1 MLHFLTQLF
10 GLFEKL
16 LSTSPTVLATATNID
31 ERINQFL
38 DPFIS
43 ALEKVIFFSI
53 KLTDHVSLPI
63 VVVWLFA
70 AALIFTLYFK
80 FLNFRGFKHAFDII
94 RGKYDEP
101 DSDGEVSHFQAL
113 TAALSGTVG
122 IGNISG
128 VALAISLGG
137 AGATFWMI
145 MAGIFGMATKFV
157 ECTLAVKYRLVHENG
172 VVSGGPMYYLWKGL
186 KDIGREKTGK
196 GLALAY
202 AIPAVGC
209 SFGGGCMIQIN
220 QATKQLINVTGGQN
234 SFLYGQGWIFGL
246 IVAIITGSIIIGG
259 IKSIAKVTSRIV
271 PLMVVV
277 YLSAAFVVIGAHY
290 QEIPSALLHIITEG
304 FNPKAMAGGFI
315 GVLVIGV
322 QRAAFSNEAGI
333 GQAAT
338 AHAPAKTEHP
348 VSEGFVGMIEPFV
361 DTVLVCT
368 VTALVIILTN
378 SFDPSATEGV
388 ELTSRAFAS
397 VISWFPIVLSIAVI
411 LFALSTMISCSYYG
425 LKAWTYIFGENKVAD
440 LSYKLIFCIFVVIG
454 SSLSLTAVFRF
465 GDAMAFAM
473 CAPNIIG
480 LYWLAPIVKKD
491 LKEYRQWIKD
501 YDLKREKEMVKS

>member
-1 MLHFLTQLF
+1 MSDLLQLLPF
-10 GLFEKL
+10 FQKL
-16 LSTSPTVLATATNID
+16 LQRPINLQSSALSID
-31 ERINQFL
+31 ERINQAL
-38 DPFIS
+38 EPFIS
-43 ALEKVIFFSI
+43 ALEKIIFFTVSI
-53 KLTDHVSLPI
+53 TEDVSLPI
-63 VVVWLFA
+63 VVIWLFA
-70 AALIFTLYFK
+70 AALIFTVYFK
-80 FLNFRGFKHAFDII
+80 GLNFRGFKHAFDVI

-101 DSDGEVSHFQAL
+101 DSKGEVSHFQAL

-122 IGNISG
+122 IGNIAG
-128 VALAISLGG
+128 VALAISIGG
-137 AGATFWMI
+137 PGATFWMI

-157 ECTLAVKYRLVHENG
+157 ECTLAVKYRIVHASGE
-172 VVSGGPMYYLWKGL
+172 VSGGPMYYLWQGLTAQGKGRL
-186 KDIGREKTGK
+186 GK

-220 QATKQLINVTGGQN
+220 QATKQLINVTGGEQ
-234 SFLYGQGWIFGL
+234 SILYGQGWIFGL
-246 IVAIITGSIIIGG
+246 IIALITGSIIIGG
-259 IKSIAKVTSRIV
+259 IKSIAKVTSKIV
-271 PLMVVV
+271 PMMVVI
-277 YLSAAFVVIGAHY
+277 YMTAAFFVIGAHWTD
-290 QEIPSALLHIITEG
+290 IPAALMQIISQG
-304 FNPKAMAGGFI
+304 FNPEAVAGGFI

-348 VSEGFVGMIEPFV
+348 VSEGYVGMIEPFV

-368 VTALVIILTN
+368 MTALVIILTN

-388 ELTSRAFAS
+388 ELTSRAFGS
-397 VISWFPIVLSIAVI
+397 VISWFPIVLSVAVI

-454 SSLSLTAVFRF
+454 SSLSLTSVFRF

-480 LYWLAPIVKKD
+480 LYLLAPVVKRD
-491 LKEYRQWIKD
+491 LKEYKSWIKT
-501 YDLKREKEMVKS
+501 YKPTASQK